1 MKRKLKK
8 WFENLKL
15 SKKMIVMYL
24 VFVGIL
30 FGFSMLALQVSFNV
44 YDNKLYEKSLQ
55 ELDFFTQQVN
65 NSLQEI
71 EDLSY
76 AISMDTQ
83 IQEKL
88 FELGELDY
96 LSSQYYSEV
105 QQLRYLLVSKIANCS
120 AVKNLIFTD
129 RKSITFIVGTACG
142 EIENARYGN
151 ILTEFQEKRGGYAL
165 SAPTKNYPYLVSGR
179 DILRKKN
186 ASLDYLG
193 TILFTS
199 DISGLIDEKA
209 EKLASAHST
218 LYVYS
223 ENGMIYQDDDKNDFQ
238 TLDTT
243 QNKGYEI
250 IRIKGE
256 KYFMSYIKSKET
268 GWMYVN
274 LFPYSEIFSQTTLIR
289 YGMLV
294 GFILLFVAT
303 IIVVLKVSHFIT
315 RPLEKLT
322 VSMQIVETGDFQKA
336 KKALAYEIRTDE
348 TGILSQEFRTMLE
361 KIDTLIH
368 ENYEKQ
374 ILLKDTKYKMLQAQ
388 INPHFLYNTLNA
400 INWMIRAE
408 ENENAE
414 EMIIELGYLLRAS
427 FAKEPYTIVRE
438 ELDVVRSYMTIQ
450 KYRYQKRVEFVIE
463 MKGNPEEYR
472 IPRMILQP
480 LIENAIYY
488 GVEHAMK
495 CCEIKV
501 FVEEEDNYILLQI
514 SDTGQGMS
522 EEELQQI
529 RNGTIVPKGHG
540 IGLKNIRERLNITY
554 ENSEFMI
561 HSQIGVGTEIQIRI
575 PKVRKKDV

>member
-1 MKRKLKK
+1 MRQKLKK

-24 VFVGIL
+24 TFVGISL
-30 FGFSMLALQVSFNV
+30 CFSMVALQVSFNV
-44 YDNKLYEKSLQ
+44 YANELYEKSLQ

-71 EDLSY
+71 ENLSY
-76 AISMDTQ
+76 AISMDTE

-88 FELGELDY
+88 FELGELEY
-96 LSSQYYSEV
+96 LSASYYSKM
-105 QQLRYLLVSKIANCS
+105 QQLRYLLVSKIANYS
-120 AVKNLIFTD
+120 EVKNLIFTD
-129 RKSITFIVGTACG
+129 RKSITYTVGTACG
-142 EIENARYGN
+142 EIENIRYEDM
-151 ILTEFQEKRGGYAL
+151 LEEFQKKKGGYAA
-165 SAPTKNYPYLVSGR
+165 SAPTENYPYLVSGR

-193 TILFTS
+193 TIFLTS
-199 DISGLIDEKA
+199 DISGLIDEKVD
-209 EKLASAHST
+209 KLASANTT

-223 ENGMIYQDDDKNDFQ
+223 EAGMIYQGDGEQFQ
-238 TLDTT
+238 RL
-243 QNKGYEI
+243 NSIPSKGYEI
-250 IRIKGE
+250 IRLKGE
-256 KYFMSYIKSKET
+256 KYFVSYIESKET

-289 YGMLV
+289 YGMLI
-294 GFILLFVAT
+294 GFILLFAAT
-303 IIVVLKVSHFIT
+303 IIAVLKVSRFIT

-336 KKALAYEIRTDE
+336 RKALAYETRTDE

-374 ILLKDTKYKMLQAQ
+374 ILLQDTKYKMLQAQ

-400 INWMIRAE
+400 INWMIRAS

-427 FAKEPYTIVRE
+427 FEKEPYTTVSE
-438 ELDVVRSYMTIQ
+438 EIDVVRSYITIQ
-450 KYRYQKRVEFVIE
+450 QYRYQKRAEFVIE
-463 MKGNPEEYR
+463 TKGDLAAYM

-480 LIENAIYY
+480 LIENAVYY
-488 GVEHAMK
+488 GVEPAMK
-495 CCEIKV
+495 CCKIRV
-501 FVEEEDNYILLQI
+501 FVAEENEYIFLQI
-514 SDTGQGMS
+514 SDTGQGMN
-522 EEELQQI
+522 EEELQSV
-529 RNGTIVPKGHG
+529 RNGTVVPKGNG

-554 ENSEFMI
+554 KDSEFVI
-561 HSQIGVGTEIQIRI
+561 NSQIGVGTEIQIRI
-575 PKVRKKDV
+575 PKVGK